1 MEDVNF
7 ILWSDS
13 DERRGVGEPI
23 WETDQMLRAG
33 GLCFG
38 DERALNE
45 ALVAVARNVQGTIG

>member
-1 MEDVNF
+1 MEDVNC

-23 WETDQMLRAG
+23 SETDQMLRAG

-38 DERALNE
+38 GERALNE
-45 ALVAVARNVQGTIG
+45 ALVAVARNVHATVC